1 MSRVKILSEEVSN
14 RIAAGEVIE
23 RPASVVKELVENSL
37 DAGAD
42 EITVI
47 IENGGKK
54 LIKVIDNGIGMSEDD
69 ALTAFERH
77 ATSKIRTVSDIFSI
91 ATLGFRGEAL
101 PSISSVSQMTLI
113 TREKDSEIAT
123 QVDFKG
129 GKLTNISKV
138 SANPGTS
145 IEIRNLFSNVPAR
158 KKFLKTD
165 PVEYKHILQYIHYQS
180 LVHYKTGFI
189 FIVNGKEKLNYPIAG
204 DQDERIR
211 LVLGKKFFS
220 SNRMSID
227 ESRGGMRLHGY
238 ISGLEEPEAIYDQH
252 YIFVNGRYIKD
263 RIISHSIN
271 SAYEPFIKKFRMF
284 HHGKLPPYILFLDI
298 DPASVDYNVHP
309 AKLEIRFRDSGT
321 VHQFIKTVLSNKLMS
336 YEEAKYSEIKRKLQ
350 STAAQEDGIRDFE
363 SRIYNRKADKRRYEE
378 VRKDLLDVYQ
388 PDIFKGERRDDEEL
402 LHQMH
407 DDSIMRNRRDMLPQ
421 EEDIVN
427 PWQLHQS
434 YIFVAT
440 EDGVLVIDQHA
451 AHERVVFEKLI
462 QRLHGA
468 PAQSQ
473 KLLFPIVV
481 ELPPF
486 MQLTVPQ
493 LIESNLSEFE
503 KVGFVIKTFSNNSIV
518 IDEIPVELENWDGGE
533 IFLEILR
540 NLEDELS
547 ETEDFRDGMAKSVAC
562 KSAIKAG
569 RKMSRKE
576 MLALINDLFACE
588 VPFFC
593 PHGRP
598 AIIKLTLTE
607 FEKRFKRIETRSQK
621 KR

>member
-1 MSRVKILSEEVSN
+1 MGKIKILSEEVSN

-54 LIKVIDNGIGMSEDD
+54 LIKVIDNGTGMNEDD

-91 ATLGFRGEAL
+91 GTLGFRGEAL
-101 PSISSVSQMTLI
+101 PSIASVCQLILI
-113 TREKDSEIAT
+113 TREKESELAT
-123 QVDFKG
+123 QVEFKSG
-129 GKLTNISKV
+129 RLMNVSKV
-138 SANPGTS
+138 SANSGS
-145 IEIRNLFSNVPAR
+145 SLEIRNLFSNVPAR

-165 PVEYKHILQYIHYQS
+165 LVEYKHILQYLHYQS
-180 LVHYKTGFI
+180 IVHFETSFRL
-189 FIVNGKEKLNYPIAG
+189 IVNDKEKLNYPATAEQE
-204 DQDERIR
+204 DRIK
-211 LVLGKKFFS
+211 LVLGKRFFS
-220 SNRMSID
+220 SNRMHID
-227 ESRGGMRLHGY
+227 ESRSGLHLYGY
-238 ISGLEEPEAIYDQH
+238 LSGLEEQDAIYDQH
-252 YIFVNGRYIKD
+252 YVFVNGRYIKD
-263 RIISHSIN
+263 RIITHSIN

-284 HHGKLPPYILFLDI
+284 QQGKLPPYILFLEI

-309 AKLEIRFRDSGT
+309 AKLEIRFRDAGA
-321 VHQFIKTVLSNKLMS
+321 VHQFIKNVISQKLLA
-336 YEEAKYSEIKRKLQ
+336 YEEAKYSEIKRKLKE
-350 STAAQEDGIRDFE
+350 TAAQEDGLGEFDSKLF
-363 SRIYNRKADKRRYEE
+363 NRRTDKKRYEE
-378 VRKDLLDVYQ
+378 VRKDLQDVYQ
-388 PDIFKGERRDDEEL
+388 PDIFRGKRVEDEEL
-402 LHQMH
+402 LFKMH
-407 DDSIMRNRRDMLPQ
+407 DESILRNRKDMLPH
-421 EEDIVN
+421 EEEIVN

-451 AHERVVFEKLI
+451 AHERVVYEKLI

-473 KLLFPIVV
+473 KLIFPIVV

-486 MQLTVPQ
+486 MQITIPQ
-493 LIESNLSEFE
+493 LIEANLAEFE
-503 KVGFVIKTFSNNSIV
+503 KVGFKIKTFSNNSIV
-518 IDEIPVELENWDGGE
+518 IDEIPVELEQWDGGDIFIE
-533 IFLEILR
+533 IIR
-540 NLEDELS
+540 TLEDEMS
-547 ETEDFRDGMAKSVAC
+547 ETKDFRDGMAKSVAC

-569 RKMSRKE
+569 LKMSRKE
-576 MLALINDLFACE
+576 MLSLINDLFACE

-607 FEKRFKRIETRSQK
+607 FEKRFKRIEN
-621 KR
+621 

>member
-1 MSRVKILSEEVSN
+1 MSRIKILSEEVSN

-23 RPASVVKELVENSL
+23 RPASAVKELVENSL
-37 DAGAD
+37 DAGAN
-42 EITVI
+42 EITVV

-54 LIKVIDNGIGMSEDD
+54 LIRVIDNGTGMSEDD

-77 ATSKIRTVSDIFSI
+77 ATSKIRTVSDIFNVS
-91 ATLGFRGEAL
+91 TMGFRGEAL
-101 PSISSVSQMTLI
+101 PSMASVCQMTLI
-113 TREKDSEIAT
+113 TREKDSELAT
-123 QVDFKG
+123 QVEFKSG
-129 GKLTNISKV
+129 RLTNISKV

-145 IEIRNLFSNVPAR
+145 IEIKNLFSNVPAR
-158 KKFLKTD
+158 KKFLKSD
-165 PVEYKHILQYIHYQS
+165 PVEYNHILKYLHYQS
-180 LVHYKTGFI
+180 IVHFKTGFI
-189 FIVNGKEKLNYPIAG
+189 LIVNCKEKLNYPAAES
-204 DQDERIR
+204 QDERIK

-220 SNRMSID
+220 SNRMSLD
-227 ESRGGMRLHGY
+227 ESRGGMRLYGY

-252 YIFVNGRYIKD
+252 YIFVNGRYIRDK
-263 RIISHSIN
+263 IISHSIR
-271 SAYEPFIKKFRMF
+271 SAYEPFIKKFRMYQQ
-284 HHGKLPPYILFLDI
+284 GKLPPYILFLEI
-298 DPASVDYNVHP
+298 DPGSVDYNVHP
-309 AKLEIRFRDSGT
+309 AKLEIRFRDPGA
-321 VHQFIKTVLSNKLMS
+321 VHQFIKNVLSNMLLA
-336 YEEAKYSEIKRKLQ
+336 YEESKYDEIKRRLQ
-350 STAAQEDGIRDFE
+350 VTASQEKGLGDFE
-363 SRIYNRKADKRRYEE
+363 SRIYNKRVDKRRYQD
-378 VRKDLLDVYQ
+378 VRKDLQDVYQ
-388 PDIFKGERRDDEEL
+388 PDLFKGKRESDEEL
-402 LHQMH
+402 LHQVE
-407 DDSIMRNRRDMLPQ
+407 DESIFRNRRDMLPQ
-421 EEDIVN
+421 EEEIVN

-440 EDGVLVIDQHA
+440 EDGALVIDQHA
-451 AHERVVFEKLI
+451 AHERVVYEKLI

-468 PAQSQ
+468 EARSQ

-493 LIESNLSEFE
+493 LIEANIAEFE

-518 IDEIPVELENWDGGE
+518 IDEIPAELDNWDGGE
-533 IFLEILR
+533 IFLEIMR
-540 NLEDELS
+540 NLEDELN

-598 AIIKLTLTE
+598 VIIKLSLTE
-607 FEKRFKRIETRSQK
+607 FEKRFKRIET
-621 KR
+621 

>member
-1 MSRVKILSEEVSN
+1 MSHVKILSEEVSN

-69 ALTAFERH
+69 ALIAFERH

-91 ATLGFRGEAL
+91 STLGFRGEAL
-101 PSISSVSQMTLI
+101 PSIASVCQMTLI
-113 TREKDSEIAT
+113 TREGDSEIAT
-123 QVDFKG
+123 QVDFRG
-129 GKLTNISKV
+129 GRLSNMSKV
-138 SANPGTS
+138 SANIGTS

-180 LVHYKTGFI
+180 IVHYKTGFI
-189 FIVNGKEKLNYPIAG
+189 FIVNGKEKLNYPIAE

-220 SNRMSID
+220 SNRMSIN

-309 AKLEIRFRDSGT
+309 AKLEIRFRDSGS

-363 SRIYNRKADKRRYEE
+363 SRIYNRKTDMRRYEE
-378 VRKDLLDVYQ
+378 VRKDLQDVYQ
-388 PDIFKGERRDDEEL
+388 PDLFKGERRDDEEL
-402 LHQMH
+402 LQQMH
-407 DDSIMRNRRDMLPQ
+407 DDSVLRNRRDMLPQ

-440 EDGVLVIDQHA
+440 EDGALVIDQHA

-486 MQLTVPQ
+486 MQITVPQ
-493 LIESNLSEFE
+493 LIESNLAEFE

-607 FEKRFKRIETRSQK
+607 FEKRFKRIET
-621 KR
+621 

>member
-91 ATLGFRGEAL
+91 STLGFRGEAL
-101 PSISSVSQMTLI
+101 PSIASVSQMTLV
-113 TREKDSEIAT
+113 TREKDSEVAT

-129 GKLTNISKV
+129 GRLTNMSKV

-180 LVHYKTGFI
+180 IVHFQTGFI
-189 FIVNGKEKLNYPIAG
+189 FIVNGKEKLNYPVAG
-204 DQDERIR
+204 NQDERIR

-271 SAYEPFIKKFRMF
+271 SAYDPFIKKFRMF
-284 HHGKLPPYILFLDI
+284 HHGKLPPYILFLEI

-321 VHQFIKTVLSNKLMS
+321 VHQFIKTVLSNKLLS

-363 SRIYNRKADKRRYEE
+363 SRIYNRKTDKRRYEE
-378 VRKDLLDVYQ
+378 VRKDLQDVYQ
-388 PDIFKGERRDDEEL
+388 PDIFKGERREDEEL
-402 LHQMH
+402 LQQMH

-421 EEDIVN
+421 EEEIVN

-451 AHERVVFEKLI
+451 AHERVVYEKLI

-493 LIESNLSEFE
+493 LIESNLAEFE

-533 IFLEILR
+533 IFLDILR
-540 NLEDELS
+540 NLEDELN

-607 FEKRFKRIETRSQK
+607 FEKRFKRIET
-621 KR
+621 

>member
-1 MSRVKILSEEVSN
+1 MSHIKILSEEVSN

-23 RPASVVKELVENSL
+23 RPASAVKELVENSL
-37 DAGAD
+37 DAGAK

-54 LIKVIDNGIGMSEDD
+54 LIKVIDNGVGMSEDD

-91 ATLGFRGEAL
+91 STLGFRGEAL
-101 PSISSVSQMTLI
+101 PSMASVSQMTLV
-113 TREKDSEIAT
+113 TREKESEMAT
-123 QVDFKG
+123 LVEFKS
-129 GKLTNISKV
+129 GKLMNMSKV

-145 IEIRNLFSNVPAR
+145 IEIKNLFSNVPAR
-158 KKFLKTD
+158 KKFLKSD

-180 LVHYKTGFI
+180 IVHYETGFI
-189 FIVNGKEKLNYPIAG
+189 LIVNGKEKLNYPAAES
-204 DQDERIR
+204 QDARIK
-211 LVLGKKFFS
+211 LVLGKQFFS

-227 ESRGGMRLHGY
+227 ESRSGMRIYGY

-263 RIISHSIN
+263 RIIAHSIR
-271 SAYEPFIKKFRMF
+271 SAYEPFLKKFRMYQQ
-284 HHGKLPPYILFLDI
+284 GKLPPYILFLEI
-298 DPASVDYNVHP
+298 DPRSVDYNVHP
-309 AKLEIRFRDSGT
+309 AKLEIRFRDSGS
-321 VHQFIKTVLSNKLMS
+321 VHQFIKNVLSSKLLS
-336 YEEAKYSEIKRKLQ
+336 YEESKYDEIKRRLQ
-350 STAAQEDGIRDFE
+350 VTASQEKGLGEFE
-363 SRIYNRKADKRRYEE
+363 SKIYNKRTDKRRYEE
-378 VRKDLLDVYQ
+378 VRKDLQDVYQ
-388 PDIFKGERRDDEEL
+388 PDLFKGKRESDEEL
-402 LHQMH
+402 LHQVQ
-407 DDSIMRNRRDMLPQ
+407 DKSIFHNRRDMLPQ
-421 EEDIVN
+421 EEEIVN

-440 EDGVLVIDQHA
+440 EDGALVIDQHA

-462 QRLHGA
+462 QRMHGA
-468 PAQSQ
+468 AAQSQ

-493 LIESNLSEFE
+493 LIEANLAEFE
-503 KVGFVIKTFSNNSIV
+503 KVGFAIKTFSNNSIV

-533 IFLEILR
+533 IFLEIMR
-540 NLEDELS
+540 NLEDELN

-576 MLALINDLFACE
+576 MLSLINDLFACE

-598 AIIKLTLTE
+598 VIIKLTLTE
-607 FEKRFKRIETRSQK
+607 FEKRFKRIET
-621 KR
+621 

>member
-42 EITVI
+42 EIMVI
-47 IENGGKK
+47 IDNGGKK

-91 ATLGFRGEAL
+91 STLGFRGEAL
-101 PSISSVSQMTLI
+101 PSIASVSQMTLV
-113 TREKDSEIAT
+113 TREKDSEVAT

-129 GKLTNISKV
+129 GRLTNMSKV

-165 PVEYKHILQYIHYQS
+165 PVEYKHILQYLHYQS
-180 LVHYKTGFI
+180 IVHFQTGFI
-189 FIVNGKEKLNYPIAG
+189 FIVNGKEKLNYPVAG
-204 DQDERIR
+204 NQDERIR

-271 SAYEPFIKKFRMF
+271 SAYDPFIKKFRMF
-284 HHGKLPPYILFLDI
+284 QHGKLPPYILFLEI

-321 VHQFIKTVLSNKLMS
+321 VHQFIKTVLSNKLLS

-363 SRIYNRKADKRRYEE
+363 SRIYNRKTDKRRYEE
-378 VRKDLLDVYQ
+378 VRKDLQDVYQ
-388 PDIFKGERRDDEEL
+388 PDIFKRERREDEKL
-402 LHQMH
+402 LQQMH

-421 EEDIVN
+421 EEEIVN

-451 AHERVVFEKLI
+451 AHERVVYEKLI

-493 LIESNLSEFE
+493 LIESNLAEFE

-540 NLEDELS
+540 NLEDELN

-607 FEKRFKRIETRSQK
+607 FEKRFKRIET
-621 KR
+621 